1 MNPISRKLNNGRLSE
16 RSYNVLLYGSAL
28 VIAFVGLFPLYWMS
42 QSAFT
47 TRAALVS
54 GLSPFPMGDAFT
66 LDNFAVLTSGPV
78 PQYIFNTAVITVGT
92 IVVVDVVAL
101 IAGYGLARFKWRQK
115 VNFARF
121 LLFGYMF
128 SPIVLGLPL
137 FLIWRDL
144 GLLNTYVGM
153 IVALSAISMP
163 FSVWLMWKYVQTIP
177 EAQEETAWVAGA
189 SRFRTFRDIVIPQT
203 RPALVATS
211 LFAFAIS
218 WNDFTFAQILL
229 PTQEK
234 TTFAPG
240 MLRLIRQGYEIS
252 FAEVMAVSL
261 VMAIPPLLF
270 AYFLQSYLLKGFQ
283 IRAL

>member
-1 MNPISRKLNNGRLSE
+1 
-16 RSYNVLLYGSAL
+16 
-28 VIAFVGLFPLYWMS
+28 
-42 QSAFT
+42 
-47 TRAALVS
+47 
-54 GLSPFPMGDAFT
+54 
-66 LDNFAVLTSGPV
+66 
-78 PQYIFNTAVITVGT
+78 
-92 IVVVDVVAL
+92 
-101 IAGYGLARFKWRQK
+101 
-115 VNFARF
+115 
-121 LLFGYMF
+121 
-128 SPIVLGLPL
+128 LPL
-137 FLIWRDL
+137 FLIWRNL
-144 GLLNTYVGM
+144 GLLNSYVGM
-153 IVALSAISMP
+153 IITLSAVSMP

-229 PTQEK
+229 PTQDK